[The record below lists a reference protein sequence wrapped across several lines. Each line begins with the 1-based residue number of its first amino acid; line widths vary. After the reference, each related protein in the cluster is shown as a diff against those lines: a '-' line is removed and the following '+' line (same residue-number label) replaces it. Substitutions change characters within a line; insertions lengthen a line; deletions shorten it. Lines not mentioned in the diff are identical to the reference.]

1 MIKKSIGF
9 CLGMLVTAIPLVW
22 VIVYVFHDVDA
33 EQTGKLDLAF
43 RQLTDEALFFI
54 LLTSTVFVTV
64 SLLRRFKSSP
74 QDAGKNQIIS
84 FWLGVGQIIFQYLL
98 SFAARKVFQSPQLFN
113 GVLWVMLLISPAICA
128 IISTMDRVKTEPL
141 KREDV

>member
-33 EQTGKLDLAF
+33 KQTGKLDLAF

-74 QDAGKNQIIS
+74 AGRGEKPNHQLLVGCRSDNIPVPPVVCREESLPITAIVQRRS
-84 FWLGVGQIIFQYLL
+84 LGN
-98 SFAARKVFQSPQLFN
+98 AFN
-113 GVLWVMLLISPAICA
+113 
-128 IISTMDRVKTEPL
+128 
-141 KREDV
+141 